1 MVNLALLA
9 LLIKTGSLLMAVS
22 TTEPGIIGN
31 VVEEQAD
38 TERFL
43 DDLRRRVVRFNRR

>member
-1 MVNLALLA
+1 MMNLAFFA

-31 VVEEQAD
+31 VVKEQAD
-38 TERFL
+38 TERLL
-43 DDLRRRVVRFNRR
+43 DEVLRRRVV